1 VCCKWADTDQ
11 EESAVILLADWSNFY
26 VIVGSSAG
34 ALTGLTFVMISLV
47 IRQQPEDARLA
58 INAFS
63 TPIVVHFSAVLLVAA
78 LLSAPWTALAPVA
91 VLLGVGSVGGLG
103 YVVLVMW
110 RVHLVRSYEPEWD
123 DWLWY
128 GVLPAIAYGALL
140 VSAILLPSHPTPVLF
155 VDATALVLLL
165 AIGIRD
171 AWDIV
176 TYLAILQMSQSDTE
190 RDHQAPGAP
199 GR

>member
-1 VCCKWADTDQ
+1 LRAEIDQ
-11 EESAVILLADWSNFY
+11 EESAVVLLADWSNFY
-26 VIVGSSAG
+26 VIAGSSAG

-47 IRQQPEDARLA
+47 VRQQPEDARLA
-58 INAFS
+58 INAFT
-63 TPIVVHFSAVLLVAA
+63 TPIVVHFTAVLLVAA
-78 LLSAPWTALAPVA
+78 LLSAPWPVLPPVA
-91 VLLGVGSVGGLG
+91 VLLGFGSIGGLC
-103 YVVLVMW
+103 YVALVMR

-128 GVLPAIAYGALL
+128 AVLPAIAYVALL

-155 VDATALVLLL
+155 VAATAMVLLL

-176 TYLAILQMSQSDTE
+176 TYLAILQMSQPDTE
-190 RDHQAPGAP
+190 PERQAPGP
-199 GR
+199 DPT

>member
-1 VCCKWADTDQ
+1 
-11 EESAVILLADWSNFY
+11 
-26 VIVGSSAG
+26 
-34 ALTGLTFVMISLV
+34 LTFVMISLV
-47 IRQQPEDARLA
+47 VRQQPEDARLA

-63 TPIVVHFSAVLLVAA
+63 TPIVVHFTAVLLVAA
-78 LLSAPWTALAPVA
+78 LLSAPWPALTPVA
-91 VLLGVGSVGGLG
+91 LLLGLGSVGGLG

-128 GVLPAIAYGALL
+128 AVLPAIAYVALL

-155 VDATALVLLL
+155 VTATAMVMLL
-165 AIGIRD
+165 ALGIRD

-176 TYLAILQMSQSDTE
+176 TYLAIMQMSDQDSE
-190 RDHQAPGAP
+190 REH
-199 GR
+199 